1 MMTELADLKVTRN
14 TVTLRQIVLDK
25 LRNAIISTQLKP
37 GQRLVE
43 RELCKALDVSRTS
56 VREALRHLESEGLVQ
71 YTSHRGPSVT
81 LLSLEDVK
89 NIYELRAAL
98 EGLAGELFC
107 RRASAQQISL
117 LQETTD
123 ALGKAFDRSEVS
135 DILAC
140 TQDFYEQLLE
150 GSCNAE
156 LDASLNRL
164 LARIMVLR
172 AGTIAQPGRW
182 KDSLKEMQAIMQ
194 AIAKRDGEAAR
205 KACVAHVDTAGS
217 IALQQIRQTEDE
229 LL

>member
-14 TVTLRQIVLDK
+14 TITLRQIVLDK

-71 YTSHRGPSVT
+71 YAGHRGPSVT
-81 LLSLEDVK
+81 VLSQQDVK
-89 NIYELRAAL
+89 NIYELRTAL

-107 RRASAQQISL
+107 ERASAQQISL
-117 LQETTD
+117 LQETTN

-135 DILAC
+135 DVLAC
-140 TQDFYEQLLE
+140 TKDFYDQLLE
-150 GSCNAE
+150 GSGNAE
-156 LDASLNRL
+156 LDAGLKRL

-172 AGTIAQPGRW
+172 ASTIAQPGRW

-205 KACVAHVDTAGS
+205 KACVAHVDAAGG
-217 IALQQIRQTEDE
+217 IALQQIKQAEDE